1 MHIDSFDK
9 VSDAYLTF
17 LWDTIWDLPT
27 QHNVDGFDTITD
39 LFNALSGV

>member
-17 LWDTIWDLPT
+17 LWETVWDHPSRYD
-27 QHNVDGFDTITD
+27 VDGYNTITD